1 MQMQSTEVLHNAD
14 ASRYELLKNG
24 VEIGIAEYRLVAS
37 DGEEPKVAVFH
48 HTLITPRERGQ
59 GNGERLIAAALDD
72 VRKRGLK
79 VVATCWYVD
88 QFLVEH
94 PAYADLRA

>member
-1 MQMQSTEVLHNAD
+1 MQTTEVLHNAEE
-14 ASRYELLKNG
+14 SRYELHKDG
-24 VEIGIAEYRLVAS
+24 AEIGIAEYRLVLNNGDAPTIA
-37 DGEEPKVAVFH
+37 EFH
-48 HTLITPRERGQ
+48 HTLVTPAERGH
-59 GNGERLIAAALDD
+59 GNAARLVEGALTD

-79 VVATCWYVD
+79 VTATCWYVD